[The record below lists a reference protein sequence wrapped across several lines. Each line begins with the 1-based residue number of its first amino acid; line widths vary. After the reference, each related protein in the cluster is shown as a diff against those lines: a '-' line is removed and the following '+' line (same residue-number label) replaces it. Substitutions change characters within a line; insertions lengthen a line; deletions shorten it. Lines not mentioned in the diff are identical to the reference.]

1 MSGPVVGLLGIGAM
15 FCILFFLR
23 IPAAFVMT
31 LVGFVGIALVTSIDA
46 AFSIVGTEMW
56 NIFSNYGLTVIPLF
70 ILVGEIVH
78 YAGYN
83 FSIYDATY
91 KWFGHFR
98 GGLAMTTIMASAAFS
113 AISGSNTATAATMSA
128 VAIPAMKEYK
138 YHPMLNAGA
147 VSAGATLGVLIPPSL
162 VLVVYGL
169 YTGQSIG
176 KLFFGNIIPSVILTV
191 AILATVAWICRLHPD
206 WGAAGPRFGWKERMK
221 ALPEAV
227 DILVLFGIIMYAL
240 FTGVVTATEAAAV
253 SCFLAYAICLARRK
267 LTWKKFVDS
276 MTDTLRISCMVF
288 MIVAGAVIFARFLTL
303 TRLPF
308 EIAEWIGALTLPR
321 WMVLCADPPV
331 LHRRGVRHG
340 RARVPAGVAPDLL
353 SPGRPVGLRPDL
365 VRAGGDDRDHDGGH
379 HASHRHLLLRRVRHV
394 RHPAVDRFP
403 RMLLLFPRLRR
414 FHRHPHD
421 LPVLDG
427 DGAVR
432 HGAVAGRRDAP

>member
-1 MSGPVVGLLGIGAM
+1 VSGPAMGLLGIAAM
-15 FCILFFLR
+15 FFILFFLR
-23 IPAAFVMT
+23 IPAAFTMT

-56 NIFSNYGLTVIPLF
+56 NIFSSYGLTVIPLF

-128 VAIPAMKEYK
+128 VAIPAMKEYN

-176 KLFFGNIIPSVILTV
+176 KLFFGNIIPSIILTA
-191 AILATVAWICRLHPD
+191 AILGTVVLICRRHPE

-221 ALPEAV
+221 ALPEAL

-253 SCFLAYAICLARRK
+253 SCFLAYVICLVRRK

-308 EIAEWIGALTLPR
+308 EVAEWIGALTLPR
-321 WMVLCADPPV
+321 WMVLWLILLCYIVGGCIMDALAFLLVSLPIFYPLVIQLGYDPIWFAQAVTIVTTMGAIMPPIGICCYVVSGMSGIPLATVFRGCFYYLPAYVVSIAILMIFPYWTVMV
-331 LHRRGVRHG
+331 LSDMVR
-340 RARVPAGVAPDLL
+340 
-353 SPGRPVGLRPDL
+353 
-365 VRAGGDDRDHDGGH
+365 
-379 HASHRHLLLRRVRHV
+379 
-394 RHPAVDRFP
+394 
-403 RMLLLFPRLRR
+403 
-414 FHRHPHD
+414 
-421 LPVLDG
+421 
-427 DGAVR
+427 
-432 HGAVAGRRDAP
+432 

>member
-15 FCILFFLR
+15 FLILFFLR
-23 IPAAFVMT
+23 IPAAFTMT

-46 AFSIVGTEMW
+46 AFSILGTEMW

-70 ILVGEIVH
+70 VLVGEIVH

-83 FSIYDATY
+83 FSVYDATY

-162 VLVVYGL
+162 VLVVFGL

-176 KLFFGNIIPSVILTV
+176 KLFFGNIIPSIILTL
-191 AILATVAWICRLHPD
+191 AILGTVVWICRLHPE
-206 WGAAGPRFGWKERMK
+206 WGAAGPRFSWKERVK

-253 SCFLAYAICLARRK
+253 SCFLGYAICLARRK
-267 LTWKKFVDS
+267 LTWKKIVDS

-308 EIAEWIGALTLPR
+308 EVAEWIGALTLPR
-321 WMVLCADPPV
+321 WMVLCVILLCYIVGGCIMDALAFLLVSLPIFYPLVIQLGYDPIWFGQVVTIVTTMGAIMPPV
-331 LHRRGVRHG
+331 GICCYVVSGMSGIPLATVFRGCFYYIPAYIVSIAILMISPYWTVMVLSDMVR
-340 RARVPAGVAPDLL
+340 
-353 SPGRPVGLRPDL
+353 
-365 VRAGGDDRDHDGGH
+365 
-379 HASHRHLLLRRVRHV
+379 
-394 RHPAVDRFP
+394 
-403 RMLLLFPRLRR
+403 
-414 FHRHPHD
+414 
-421 LPVLDG
+421 
-427 DGAVR
+427 
-432 HGAVAGRRDAP
+432 

>member
-1 MSGPVVGLLGIGAM
+1 MNGPVAGVLGIAAM
-15 FCILFFLR
+15 FAALFLLR
-23 IPAAFVMT
+23 IPAAFVMA
-31 LVGFVGIALVTSIDA
+31 LVGFSGIAMVTSVEA
-46 AFSIVGTEMW
+46 ALSIAGTEMW
-56 NIFSNYGLTVIPLF
+56 SIFSNYGLTVIPLF

-83 FSIYDATY
+83 FSVYDATY

-138 YHPMLNAGA
+138 YHPLLNAGA

-176 KLFFGNIIPSVILTV
+176 KLFFGNIVPSVILTF
-191 AILATVAWICRLHPD
+191 AILATVALICRLHPE
-206 WGAAGPRFGWKERMK
+206 WGAAGPRFGWKERFK

-253 SCFLAYAICLARRK
+253 SCFLAYAICIARGK
-267 LTWKKFVDS
+267 LSWKKFTDS
-276 MTDTLRISCMVF
+276 MKDTLRISCMVF

-321 WMVLCADPPV
+321 WMVLWLILLCYIVGGCVMDALAFLLVSLQIFYPLVLQLGYDPIWFAQAVTIVTTMGAIMPPIGICCYV
-331 LHRRGVRHG
+331 VSGMSGIPLGTVFRGCFYYF
-340 RARVPAGVAPDLL
+340 PAYVVSIAILMIFPHWTVTAL
-353 SPGRPVGLRPDL
+353 SDL
-365 VRAGGDDRDHDGGH
+365 VR
-379 HASHRHLLLRRVRHV
+379 
-394 RHPAVDRFP
+394 
-403 RMLLLFPRLRR
+403 
-414 FHRHPHD
+414 
-421 LPVLDG
+421 
-427 DGAVR
+427 
-432 HGAVAGRRDAP
+432 